1 MFKDRTVT
9 LCHDTGHGRRQ
20 RDDGPGRLAYPA
32 EMGAVST
39 SHSDPSIE
47 NRVAIETSAQHGLP
61 LRETSLARV
70 LDRIVYA
77 VGEVFHWIWIV
88 LLAVIVIN
96 VILRYVFSRGM
107 IELEEFQWYLY
118 AVGWLIGLSYTF
130 VSDDHVR
137 VDVLHEKLSYKGKLW
152 FEMVG
157 LLLLFLPF
165 VLFVVIYAIPFVELS
180 WETNERST
188 SANGLPARWLVKGFL
203 LFSFVLLLLAGI
215 SRLLK
220 VSASIVLGA
229 PAAPSRITGQ

>member
-1 MFKDRTVT
+1 MNAR
-9 LCHDTGHGRRQ
+9 HGN
-20 RDDGPGRLAYPA
+20 PTA
-32 EMGAVST
+32 EHG
-39 SHSDPSIE
+39 
-47 NRVAIETSAQHGLP
+47 VAIEAPAHRNLV
-61 LRETSLARV
+61 LRDVPVARV

-77 VGEVFHWIWIV
+77 VGEVFHWIWLV
-88 LLAVIVIN
+88 LLAVIIIN
-96 VILRYVFSRGM
+96 VVLRYAFSRGM
-107 IELEEFQWYLY
+107 IELEELQWYLY
-118 AVGWLIGLSYTF
+118 AVGWLVGLSYTF
-130 VSDDHVR
+130 LSDDHVR

-152 FEMVG
+152 LEMAG

-220 VSASIVLGA
+220 VLVSLFLGA
-229 PAAPSRITGQ
+229 PAVPSRITGQ

>member
-1 MFKDRTVT
+1 M
-9 LCHDTGHGRRQ
+9 
-20 RDDGPGRLAYPA
+20 
-32 EMGAVST
+32 ST
-39 SHSDPSIE
+39 SHGNPLTD
-47 NRVAIETSAQHGLP
+47 NLVAVETPFPRGLP
-61 LRETSLARV
+61 LREPAPARA
-70 LDRIVYA
+70 LDRIVHA
-77 VGEVFHWIWIV
+77 VGEVFHWTWIV
-88 LLAVIVIN
+88 LLAVIIIN
-96 VILRYVFSRGM
+96 VVLRYVFSRGM
-107 IELEEFQWYLY
+107 IELEELQWYLY

-157 LLLLFLPF
+157 LVLLFLPF
-165 VLFVVIYAIPFVELS
+165 VVFVVIYAIPFVELS

-220 VSASIVLGA
+220 VSASIILGA
-229 PAAPSRITGQ
+229 PAAPSRITGK

>member
-1 MFKDRTVT
+1 M
-9 LCHDTGHGRRQ
+9 
-20 RDDGPGRLAYPA
+20 
-32 EMGAVST
+32 ST
-39 SHSDPSIE
+39 SHSDPLTE
-47 NRVAIETSAQHGLP
+47 NRVAAVTPARHGLP

-88 LLAVIVIN
+88 LLAVIIVN
-96 VILRYVFSRGM
+96 VILRYAFSRGM
-107 IELEEFQWYLY
+107 IELEELQWYLY

-137 VDVLHEKLSYKGKLW
+137 VDLLHEKLSYKGKLW
-152 FEMVG
+152 FEMAG

-165 VLFVVIYAIPFVELS
+165 VLFVVIYAFPFVELS

-203 LFSFVLLLLAGI
+203 LFGFVLLLLAGI

-220 VSASIVLGA
+220 VLASIWFGA
-229 PAAPSRITGQ
+229 PAVPSSITAQ

>member
-1 MFKDRTVT
+1 M
-9 LCHDTGHGRRQ
+9 
-20 RDDGPGRLAYPA
+20 A
-32 EMGAVST
+32 AVST
-39 SHSDPSIE
+39 SQSDPPTE
-47 NRVAIETSAQHGLP
+47 NRVAVETPAPHGLP
-61 LRETSLARV
+61 LRETSLARS
-70 LDRIVYA
+70 LDRIVHA

-88 LLAVIVIN
+88 LLAVIIIN
-96 VILRYVFSRGM
+96 VVLRYVFSRGM
-107 IELEEFQWYLY
+107 IELEELQWYLY

-152 FEMVG
+152 FEMAG
-157 LLLLFLPF
+157 LVLLFLPF

-220 VSASIVLGA
+220 VSASILLGA

>member
-1 MFKDRTVT
+1 M
-9 LCHDTGHGRRQ
+9 
-20 RDDGPGRLAYPA
+20 
-32 EMGAVST
+32 ST
-39 SHSDPSIE
+39 SHSDPLTE
-47 NRVAIETSAQHGLP
+47 KPVAVETPVQHGFP
-61 LRETSLARV
+61 LRETRLARA

-88 LLAVIVIN
+88 LLAVIIIN
-96 VILRYVFSRGM
+96 VVLRYVFSRGM
-107 IELEEFQWYLY
+107 IELEELQWYLY

-152 FEMVG
+152 FELTG

-165 VLFVVIYAIPFVELS
+165 VLFVVIYALPFVELS

-188 SANGLPARWLVKGFL
+188 SANGLPARWLVKSFL
-203 LFSFVLLLLAGI
+203 LFSFVLLLMAGV

-220 VSASIVLGA
+220 VLASILLGA
-229 PAAPSRITGQ
+229 PAAPSRNTGR

>member
-1 MFKDRTVT
+1 M
-9 LCHDTGHGRRQ
+9 
-20 RDDGPGRLAYPA
+20 
-32 EMGAVST
+32 ST
-39 SHSDPSIE
+39 SHGNSHTE
-47 NRVAIETSAQHGLP
+47 NLVAVETPVPQGLP
-61 LRETSLARV
+61 LRETALTRA
-70 LDRIVYA
+70 LDRIVHA
-77 VGEVFHWIWIV
+77 VGEVFHWTWIV
-88 LLAVIVIN
+88 LLAVIIIN
-96 VILRYVFSRGM
+96 VVLRYVFSRGM
-107 IELEEFQWYLY
+107 IELEELQWYLY

-157 LLLLFLPF
+157 LVLLFLPF
-165 VLFVVIYAIPFVELS
+165 VVFVVIYAIPFVELS

-220 VSASIVLGA
+220 VSASIILGA
-229 PAAPSRITGQ
+229 PAAPSRITGK

>member
-1 MFKDRTVT
+1 M
-9 LCHDTGHGRRQ
+9 
-20 RDDGPGRLAYPA
+20 
-32 EMGAVST
+32 ST
-39 SHSDPSIE
+39 SHGNPLTESL
-47 NRVAIETSAQHGLP
+47 VAVETPVPRGLP
-61 LRETSLARV
+61 LRETALTRA
-70 LDRIVYA
+70 LDRIVHA

-88 LLAVIVIN
+88 LLAVIIIN
-96 VILRYVFSRGM
+96 VVLRYVFSRGM
-107 IELEEFQWYLY
+107 IELEELQWYLY

-137 VDVLHEKLSYKGKLW
+137 VDILHEKLSYKGKLW
-152 FEMVG
+152 FEMAG
-157 LLLLFLPF
+157 LVLLFLPF

-220 VSASIVLGA
+220 VSASILLGA
-229 PAAPSRITGQ
+229 PAAPSKITG